1 MIDTIRFDVHPEIVY
16 TRSFERVKLGIV
28 SSSFRFVRRPRFR
41 NGKILFEILTLGVSF
56 LSVFRNKA
64 VLKKGQRKG
73 EARQP
78 TDQRFVLRALNG
90 VLGTRGVENVEK
102 GGGRVDTKNGG
113 ARWWLMSRP
122 VALS

>member
-28 SSSFRFVRRPRFR
+28 SSSFRFVPRFR
-41 NGKILFEILTLGVSF
+41 NEKILFEILGVSF
-56 LSVFRNKA
+56 LSVCRNKA

-78 TDQRFVLRALNG
+78 TDQRFVL
-90 VLGTRGVENVEK
+90 
-102 GGGRVDTKNGG
+102 
-113 ARWWLMSRP
+113 
-122 VALS
+122 